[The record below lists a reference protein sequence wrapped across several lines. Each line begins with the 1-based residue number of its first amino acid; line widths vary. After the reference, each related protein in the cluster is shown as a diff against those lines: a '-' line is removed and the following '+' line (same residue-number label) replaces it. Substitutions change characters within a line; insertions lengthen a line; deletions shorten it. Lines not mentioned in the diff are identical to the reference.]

1 MHIKLISA
9 RFIETEKFWPT
20 TLTKT
25 ETWVRIFQYQQ
36 ILLRLMLSMKCY
48 CCILIM
54 INESMVNY
62 VLLHVLMMFIS
73 KIFMQ
78 DENKG
83 CLDLQNLDPPLL
95 EVLSYDA
102 NQSVYIVSI
111 RWDLVKVY
119 LTINVKGTRYMYI
132 ANFSMIKFWN
142 TLLYLIIT
150 ERWYKIFNS
159 IILQK

>member
-1 MHIKLISA
+1 
-9 RFIETEKFWPT
+9 
-20 TLTKT
+20 
-25 ETWVRIFQYQQ
+25 
-36 ILLRLMLSMKCY
+36 
-48 CCILIM
+48 M

-73 KIFMQ
+73 KTFMQ

-111 RWDLVKVY
+111 H
-119 LTINVKGTRYMYI
+119 
-132 ANFSMIKFWN
+132 
-142 TLLYLIIT
+142 
-150 ERWYKIFNS
+150 
-159 IILQK
+159 

>member
-1 MHIKLISA
+1 
-9 RFIETEKFWPT
+9 
-20 TLTKT
+20 
-25 ETWVRIFQYQQ
+25 
-36 ILLRLMLSMKCY
+36 MLSMKFY

-73 KIFMQ
+73 KTFMQ

-111 RWDLVKVY
+111 R
-119 LTINVKGTRYMYI
+119 
-132 ANFSMIKFWN
+132 
-142 TLLYLIIT
+142 
-150 ERWYKIFNS
+150 
-159 IILQK
+159 

>member
-1 MHIKLISA
+1 
-9 RFIETEKFWPT
+9 
-20 TLTKT
+20 
-25 ETWVRIFQYQQ
+25 
-36 ILLRLMLSMKCY
+36 MLSMKFY

-73 KIFMQ
+73 KNFMQ

-111 RWDLVKVY
+111 R
-119 LTINVKGTRYMYI
+119 
-132 ANFSMIKFWN
+132 
-142 TLLYLIIT
+142 
-150 ERWYKIFNS
+150 
-159 IILQK
+159 

>member
-1 MHIKLISA
+1 
-9 RFIETEKFWPT
+9 
-20 TLTKT
+20 
-25 ETWVRIFQYQQ
+25 
-36 ILLRLMLSMKCY
+36 MLSMKFY

-54 INESMVNY
+54 RNESMVNY

-73 KIFMQ
+73 KNFMQ

-111 RWDLVKVY
+111 R
-119 LTINVKGTRYMYI
+119 
-132 ANFSMIKFWN
+132 
-142 TLLYLIIT
+142 
-150 ERWYKIFNS
+150 
-159 IILQK
+159 

>member
-1 MHIKLISA
+1 M
-9 RFIETEKFWPT
+9 T
-20 TLTKT
+20 T
-25 ETWVRIFQYQQ
+25 ETLVRIFQYQQ
-36 ILLRLMLSMKCY
+36 ILLRLMLSMKFY

-111 RWDLVKVY
+111 R
-119 LTINVKGTRYMYI
+119 
-132 ANFSMIKFWN
+132 
-142 TLLYLIIT
+142 
-150 ERWYKIFNS
+150 
-159 IILQK
+159 

>member
-1 MHIKLISA
+1 
-9 RFIETEKFWPT
+9 
-20 TLTKT
+20 
-25 ETWVRIFQYQQ
+25 
-36 ILLRLMLSMKCY
+36 
-48 CCILIM
+48 M

-62 VLLHVLMMFIS
+62 VLLHVFMMFIS

-111 RWDLVKVY
+111 RWDLVKVN
-119 LTINVKGTRYMYI
+119 LTINVKGPDTCI
-132 ANFSMIKFWN
+132 
-142 TLLYLIIT
+142 
-150 ERWYKIFNS
+150 
-159 IILQK
+159 

>member
-1 MHIKLISA
+1 
-9 RFIETEKFWPT
+9 
-20 TLTKT
+20 
-25 ETWVRIFQYQQ
+25 
-36 ILLRLMLSMKCY
+36 
-48 CCILIM
+48 M
-54 INESMVNY
+54 INESMVDY
-62 VLLHVLMMFIS
+62 MLLHELMMFIS

-119 LTINVKGTRYMYI
+119 LTINVKCKRYQIHVYSKFFNDQI
-132 ANFSMIKFWN
+132 LKYFTLFNNYREMI
-142 TLLYLIIT
+142 
-150 ERWYKIFNS
+150 
-159 IILQK
+159 

>member
-1 MHIKLISA
+1 M
-9 RFIETEKFWPT
+9 
-20 TLTKT
+20 KT
-25 ETWVRIFQYQQ
+25 ETLVRIFQYQQ
-36 ILLRLMLSMKCY
+36 ILLRLMLSRKFY

-111 RWDLVKVY
+111 R
-119 LTINVKGTRYMYI
+119 
-132 ANFSMIKFWN
+132 
-142 TLLYLIIT
+142 
-150 ERWYKIFNS
+150 
-159 IILQK
+159 

>member
-1 MHIKLISA
+1 M
-9 RFIETEKFWPT
+9 
-20 TLTKT
+20 KT
-25 ETWVRIFQYQQ
+25 ETLVRIFQYQQ

-111 RWDLVKVY
+111 R
-119 LTINVKGTRYMYI
+119 
-132 ANFSMIKFWN
+132 
-142 TLLYLIIT
+142 
-150 ERWYKIFNS
+150 
-159 IILQK
+159 

>member
-25 ETWVRIFQYQQ
+25 ETLVRIFQYQQ
-36 ILLRLMLSMKCY
+36 ILLRLMLSMKFY

-73 KIFMQ
+73 KIFHAGWKQ
-78 DENKG
+78 R
-83 CLDLQNLDPPLL
+83 
-95 EVLSYDA
+95 LSWFTKPRSTSSRGLVIWC
-102 NQSVYIVSI
+102 QSVGLYCKYSLRSSEGLFDYKCKRYQIH
-111 RWDLVKVY
+111 VY
-119 LTINVKGTRYMYI
+119 SKFFNDQILKYFTLFNNYRE
-132 ANFSMIKFWN
+132 MI
-142 TLLYLIIT
+142 
-150 ERWYKIFNS
+150 
-159 IILQK
+159 